1 MNLSSWANSLDLLGT
16 LSRLVAQASLVVSLS
31 NSLDSISW
39 VSHFL
44 MSTSY
49 RPDLDHVTF
58 RSEKV
63 FP

>member
-16 LSRLVAQASLVVSLS
+16 LSRLVARASLVSLS
-31 NSLDSISW
+31 NSLDSNSW

-49 RPDLDHVTF
+49 RPDLYHVTF

>member
-1 MNLSSWANSLDLLGT
+1 MNLSSWTNSFDLRER
-16 LSRLVAQASLVVSLS
+16 LSRLVAQASLVSLS
-31 NSLDSISW
+31 NSLDLTAW
-39 VSHFL
+39 VSYCL

-49 RPDLDHVTF
+49 RPHLYRVTF